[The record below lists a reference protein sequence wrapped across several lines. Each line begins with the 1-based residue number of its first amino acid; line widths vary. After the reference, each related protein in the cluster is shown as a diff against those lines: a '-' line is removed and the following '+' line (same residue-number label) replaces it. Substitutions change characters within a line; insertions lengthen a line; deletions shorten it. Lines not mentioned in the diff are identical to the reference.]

1 MCVCVWYEEV
11 IFRLIHR
18 IECVDTDL
26 VVVEVEGQW
35 GDHQGVVGEAAGQW
49 GGHPEGAGV
58 GEVGEGE
65 GEGHLEAG
73 EETEVECGL
82 AEWEVSSLLQELQ
95 PLTSAPQLNTH
106 TQPSTTE
113 PKEKRTMTLPSAAVA
128 FSLS

>member
-1 MCVCVWYEEV
+1 MGGPPGGGGGGGGAV
-11 IFRLIHR
+11 
-18 IECVDTDL
+18 
-26 VVVEVEGQW
+26 
-35 GDHQGVVGEAAGQW
+35 

-58 GEVGEGE
+58 GELVLQGVVEVGEREGEGE

-73 EETEVECGL
+73 GETEVECGL

-128 FSLS
+128 FSFS